1 MRGRG
6 LFGVVGAVDAAA
18 AMVATDAI
26 DLDQYALEVF
36 VDVDA
41 DPVTAPSACT
51 GGGTVAAGTNPAAGL
66 ALTNV
71 DVPVAWMEIEAPSG
85 TKRYAKVPINL
96 DNTPKIAKVYTFGK
110 VKRRISN
117 NLGDLRSADIKST
130 LIDEDR
136 VLRGLEDS
144 DNLVNSLVSYFV
156 STEAAIRAGSA
167 PRRMFTG
174 PIVDSDPM
182 PGLEFDVT
190 VKDWLTAILD
200 ELAKKTYPTR
210 TFGAADFPNL
220 LTAAD
225 DASSPGNPMM
235 NGKAVPIIYGSH
247 RQVQPIYVGKRV
259 VNAFN
264 WDESIVCG
272 HAIKAINQW
281 SAVDSA
287 NGDRAAMPLTTEGV
301 DFLIP
306 GYAGYT
312 LHTGSANPY
321 VDINSNRYTRIL
333 TRGPRSD
340 AHRLG
345 TVPIILDVCGIESVG
360 DGSGTMIDSL
370 LRQILHLLINWILAP
385 TTYTSGAWLASP
397 SFTVGGST
405 WSKIDTATFETA
417 KTTSEAR
424 IAGGYKGA
432 FILGWDGRTHQLEE
446 IFRSAAR
453 SADID
458 FFINRHGQLAVSM
471 FDSTIAS
478 TRTVV
483 DLPDILKASFS
494 AKRERTKIINK
505 VTYRY
510 GRKYV
515 DPVTQKTPA
524 EDDFL
529 PAGLREPDTEWT
541 TVGTPVTDGA
551 SITKYGERK
560 ADLDLDFVTE
570 QATADDVALKLKN
583 RDKNGP
589 MRGTFSEIL
598 QGADCDISQ
607 KVTTTH
613 LEGPTATGWT
623 ARPLRVEGQETDLD
637 KLTVTHEARDLTGL

>member
-1 MRGRG
+1 M
-6 LFGVVGAVDAAA
+6 VDAANVPA
-18 AMVATDAI
+18 ATDAI
-26 DLDQYALEVF
+26 YLDQYALEVF

-41 DPVTAPSACT
+41 AAVTSPSACT
-51 GGGTVAAGTNPAAGL
+51 GGGTVPAGTNPAAGL
-66 ALTNV
+66 ALTSAS
-71 DVPVAWMEIEAPSG
+71 VPVAWMEIEAPSG

-96 DNTPKIAKVYTFGK
+96 DNSPKIAKVSSFGK
-110 VKRRISN
+110 ITRRISN
-117 NLGDLRSADIKST
+117 NLGDLRSADVKST
-130 LIDEDR
+130 LFDEDR

-167 PRRMFTG
+167 PRRVFTG
-174 PIVDSDPM
+174 PIVDAEPTS
-182 PGLEFDVT
+182 GLEFDIT

-200 ELAKKTYPTR
+200 ELAKKTFPTR
-210 TFGAADFPNL
+210 TFGATDFTNL
-220 LTAAD
+220 LNAVD
-225 DASSPGNPMM
+225 DASSPGNPTM

-259 VNAFN
+259 VNGFN

-321 VDINSNRYTRIL
+321 IDINGNRYCRIL

-345 TVPIILDVCGIESVG
+345 TVPIILDVCGIESTG

-385 TTYTSGAWLASP
+385 TPYTSGAWLSSP

-458 FFINRHGQLAVSM
+458 FYINRHGQLSVSM

-478 TRTVV
+478 ARTVV

-494 AKRERTKIINK
+494 AKRERTKITNK

-524 EDDFL
+524 EADFL
-529 PAGLREPDTEWT
+529 PSGLREPDTEWT
-541 TVGTPVTDGA
+541 TDRQSTSDGT
-551 SITKYGERK
+551 SITKYGERLM
-560 ADLDLDFVTE
+560 DLDLDFVTE
-570 QATADDVALKLKN
+570 QATADDVAVKLKN

-589 MRGTFSEIL
+589 IRGSLTEIL

-607 KVTTTH
+607 KITVTH
-613 LEGPTATGWT
+613 LEGVTATGWT

-637 KLTVTHEARDLTGL
+637 AMTVKHEARDVTGL